1 MLKLNTNPLSYC
13 KITMVVSSQRFQ
25 ENLFIFCVFRNGI
38 LMNLINH
45 AFVLYSSASFK
56 EFYMDV
62 VDGISKLFTVLHFWS
77 FSFFWKCYSFKGRLW
92 YYLSC
97 LMQYQKMSKVSN
109 YKRTLFHN
117 KQEVIG
123 HEEYSMQISMGGINK
138 NDFVFWGN

>member
-1 MLKLNTNPLSYC
+1 
-13 KITMVVSSQRFQ
+13 
-25 ENLFIFCVFRNGI
+25 
-38 LMNLINH
+38 
-45 AFVLYSSASFK
+45 
-56 EFYMDV
+56 MDV

-123 HEEYSMQISMGGINK
+123 HEEYSMQISIGGINK
-138 NDFVFWGN
+138 NDCVLGELRKITFSRSEYSVSLYRISFNKNFFLTEIFNNAVRLHCLVCFWKREIFYACI